1 MHIKKKIASLGA
13 ALLLCF
19 NFSVVSYADTVIPFE
34 NNGISLM
41 YEIANSCRA
50 DLEIVQGTAHC
61 TSVAK
66 STDAV
71 SITVTQ
77 TLQKHWGLWI
87 WEDVDGATWT
97 ETANISSVCLY
108 NTKSG
113 LKSGKYRVKSTF
125 ELTDD
130 NGKSETIT
138 IYSNEQKIS

>member
-1 MHIKKKIASLGA
+1 MHIKKMIASLGA
-13 ALLLCF
+13 ALLLCL

-34 NNGISLM
+34 NDGISLM
-41 YEIANSCRA
+41 YEIANKCTA
-50 DLEIVQGTAHC
+50 DLDIVNGTAYC
-61 TSVAK
+61 TSIAK
-66 STDAV
+66 GTSAV

-77 TLQKHWGLWI
+77 TLERYWGLWI
-87 WEDVDGATWT
+87 WEGVDGATWT
-97 ETANISSVCLY
+97 KTVDINYVCLY
-108 NTKSG
+108 NTKSE